1 MLSVDLAQTFPVL
14 SEAPGTVA
22 VLVITSDNAAY
33 RRLESIFGHSKW
45 RLHRVRQAAEA
56 PFFLEDHPAPIVIT
70 EDGAWREALG
80 RLSHFGDPAPR
91 VIVAS
96 RVADDPLWQ
105 EVLEEGGYNVIRK
118 PFDPSEVYWVV
129 SNAWRDWKAAS
140 DRCTRA
146 AYAAG
151 C

>member
-1 MLSVDLAQTFPVL
+1 MLSADLVRTHSVL
-14 SEAPGTVA
+14 PEAPGTVT

-45 RLHRVRQAAEA
+45 HLHRVRQASEA

-70 EDGAWREALG
+70 EDCAWREALA

-96 RVADDPLWQ
+96 RLADDPLWQ
-105 EVLEEGGYNVIRK
+105 EVLEQGGYNVIRT

-140 DRCTRA
+140 DRNA
-146 AYAAG
+146 HAPYPVA
-151 C
+151 